1 MSNNNSDKDNPI
13 KKSSSNLGT
22 VVSVYTPKNKEDV
35 NEENPNKEGSLYEGD
50 TIEEN
55 GNSYIKN
62 LDKDLEELFKKTH
75 DLEVGGKLKNLD
87 NNTSRTQKANE
98 VYARE
103 KKLDEYLNKLQNCN
117 RDANFD
123 NNNQENISIENSIRK
138 KFDIDKV
145 KNSVSLY
152 RYNKKKNGRIN
163 DKNFSN
169 TYLKAEYNR
178 FNTYPKDK
186 YTDPKAEYNN
196 TEPKAK
202 YNNTDQKA
210 NTEPK
215 AKYDQLWNNFNN
227 LLELKSSVN
236 SNADKKGSSKGGFG
250 CFGNCCNC

>member
-13 KKSSSNLGT
+13 KKSSSNLVT
-22 VVSVYTPKNKEDV
+22 VVSVYTPVNKEDV

-55 GNSYIKN
+55 SNSYIKN

-123 NNNQENISIENSIRK
+123 NNNQESISIENSIRK

-169 TYLKAEYNR
+169 IYLKAKYNRSNTDPKAKYNNTEPKAKYNR

-186 YTDPKAEYNN
+186 DNQFE
-196 TEPKAK
+196 
-202 YNNTDQKA
+202 
-210 NTEPK
+210 
-215 AKYDQLWNNFNN
+215 NNFNN